1 MFILATTNTEGESV
15 AFLDGTPPR
24 IIAHRG
30 LALHHAENT
39 LGAFGAALEAGADIL
54 ETDVH
59 LSKDGVVVIA
69 HDSDLERVADR
80 PGLVSQY
87 TAVELSD
94 MDLGHVEGFPTL
106 AEALHA
112 FPEAR
117 WNIDLKIP
125 GVVDGCV
132 DAITSACAIDRVL
145 VTSFDEDTRA
155 QAVQALPGVA
165 SSATSRHIIAG
176 RVISWMGLPLSS
188 WKLPGDIVALQIPP
202 AHAGLAL
209 VTPSMIRLAHR
220 KGLEVHVWTINDVKD
235 MERLW
240 SMGVDAIVTDRTDLA
255 VEVRRTLP

>member
-1 MFILATTNTEGESV
+1 MFILTQARTQGASV

-24 IIAHRG
+24 VIAHRG
-30 LALHHAENT
+30 LATHHAENT

-59 LSKDGVVVIA
+59 LSKDGVVIIA
-69 HDSDLERVADR
+69 HDSDLERVAHR
-80 PGLVSQY
+80 SGLVSEF

-94 MDLGHVEGFPTL
+94 MDLGHGEGFPTL
-106 AEALHA
+106 TQALHT

-125 GVVDGCV
+125 GVVDPCV
-132 DAITSACAIDRVL
+132 HAVMSAGAVDRIL
-145 VTSFDEDTRA
+145 VTSFNEDTRA
-155 QAVQALPGVA
+155 RAVHALVGVA
-165 SSATSRHIIAG
+165 SSATSRHIMAG
-176 RVISWMGLPLSS
+176 RIISWMGLPLSS

-220 KGLEVHVWTINDVKD
+220 KGLEVHVWTINEVKD

-240 SMGVDAIVTDRTDLA
+240 SMGVDAIVTDRADLA
-255 VEVRRTLP
+255 VEVRRNLP